1 MILRFLARNRLAD
14 GGPIARD
21 GEAGVEGGWHL
32 IGGQLS
38 SGPAR
43 DQGWEGEP

>member
-14 GGPIARD
+14 GGD